1 MNDSRYVLKKRV
13 SLEAESEDSQ
23 EGVVID
29 THSASMFSCNG
40 TAWHLMKLLR
50 TGATVEQLALSL
62 SAHFAVEDVDPR
74 ADALEFVRTLSTV
87 ELVDEIA

>member
-1 MNDSRYVLKKRV
+1 MNGSRYVLKKRV

-50 TGATVEQLALSL
+50 NGATVDQLAQSL
-62 SAHFAVEDVDPR
+62 SANFAVDDVDPR
-74 ADALEFVRTLSTV
+74 ADALEFVRTLTAV
-87 ELVDEIA
+87 ELVDEVA